1 MPVEIRKVESRSDL
15 KAFVLFP
22 ETIYKGNP
30 CWVPSPVFDEVRT
43 LRRDVNPAFEFC
55 EAEYWTA
62 WKDGRMVG
70 RVAGII
76 NNRYIEKWGNKYA
89 RFGWIDFTED
99 FEVAKALLDMVE
111 SWARGKG
118 MAGIQGPMGFTDL
131 DREGMLVEGFTER
144 GTMATMYNHPYYP
157 AFMERLGYAKDVDWV
172 EFIVKTP
179 EAIPEKVQRVNEI
192 LSKRSGVRVYEWKDR
207 KELVR
212 KFGRQLFE
220 VMDEAYA
227 GLYGTTPLSERQTQL
242 YIKQYLGFVD
252 PRFTKVLV
260 DQDERLVAFAITVPN
275 VSDALNKSR
284 GRMLPFGWLR
294 LLLAMRKPT
303 VFDMMLIAVRN
314 EYKARGIVALMMN
327 AINKTAIEN
336 GVEYAETNPELETNI
351 AVQALW
357 KEYPKRQHKRRRA
370 YFKSLA

>member
-1 MPVEIRKVESRSDL
+1 MPVEIRRVESAGDL

-22 ETIYKGNP
+22 ETIYRGNP
-30 CWVPSPVFDEVRT
+30 YWVPAPVFDEIRT
-43 LRRDVNPAFEFC
+43 LRKDVNPAFDFC

-70 RVAGII
+70 RIAGII
-76 NNRYIEKWGNKYA
+76 HNRYIEKWGNKYA
-89 RFGWIDFTED
+89 RFGWIDFIED
-99 FEVAKALLDMVE
+99 FEVAKALMDTVE
-111 SWARGKG
+111 AWARAQG

-157 AFMERLGYAKDVDWV
+157 EYMERLGYAKDVDWI
-172 EFIVKTP
+172 EFLVKTP
-179 EAIPEKVQRVNEI
+179 EAIPEKVQRVTEI
-192 LSKRSGVRVYEWKDR
+192 LSKRSGVRVYEWTDR

-212 KFGRQLFE
+212 KYGEQLFE

-227 GLYGTTPLSERQTQL
+227 GLYGTTPLSERQTRM

-260 DQDERLVAFAITVPN
+260 DKDERLVAFAITAPN

-294 LLLAMRKPT
+294 LLLAMRKPK

-314 EYKARGIVALMMN
+314 EYKASGIVALLMN
-327 AINKTAIEN
+327 TINKAAIDN
-336 GVEYAETNPELETNI
+336 KVEYAETNPELETNL
-351 AVQALW
+351 AVQSLW

-370 YFKSLA
+370 YFKALA